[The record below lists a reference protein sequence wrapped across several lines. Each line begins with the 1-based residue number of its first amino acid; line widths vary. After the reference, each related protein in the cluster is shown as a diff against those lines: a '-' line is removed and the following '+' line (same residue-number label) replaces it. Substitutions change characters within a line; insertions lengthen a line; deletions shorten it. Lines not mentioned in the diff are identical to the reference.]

1 MRVVKRRV
9 SRKFGTS
16 YLTTAS
22 IVFMFSMILV
32 GNCVGHDLKGCD
44 SDSTMPTSD
53 ISSVDSSSSV
63 TQESI
68 DNAVVDSP
76 SDSTMPTSD
85 ISSVDSSSSVTQK
98 IIDLSENDSSLIEI
112 EEQIKLEDFTPNE
125 RIVPIEEI
133 SSKVE
138 EEFGNVSSGETK
150 EIITENSK
158 EEIVITEV
166 QFTATKNLT
175 DVKVTVI
182 ELKDKPENISL
193 RLKKNESVY
202 HYLDIKLTS
211 NGEYVTEDD
220 IETLTFT
227 FKIEKSWIT
236 ENNIDKNTILLI
248 RYHDGEWQN
257 LSTMLLSENDT
268 HVFFEADTRGCS
280 TFAVVGNALVEIPE
294 PYATKTPE
302 IPWTV
307 VIGVITSTTIILVT
321 VLFKARYI
329 YFEEDSHEAKNKKK
343 KM

>member
-1 MRVVKRRV
+1 MRVVKRR
-9 SRKFGTS
+9 SGRKIGTS
-16 YLTTAS
+16 YLTTAL

-32 GNCVGHDLKGCD
+32 GNCVGHDLKGYD

-53 ISSVDSSSSV
+53 NSSVDSSSSV
-63 TQESI
+63 TQEST
-68 DNAVVDSP
+68 DDAVVDSP

-85 ISSVDSSSSVTQK
+85 NSSVDSSSSVTQE

-112 EEQIKLEDFTPNE
+112 EEQIKLEEFTPNE

-138 EEFGNVSSGETK
+138 KEFGNVSSGETK

-166 QFTATKNLT
+166 QFTAAKNLT

-193 RLKKNESVY
+193 SLKKNESVY

-211 NGEYVTEDD
+211 NEEYVTEDD
-220 IETLTFT
+220 IETLTFI
-227 FKIEKSWIT
+227 FKIEKFWIT
-236 ENNIDKNTILLI
+236 ENNIDKKTILLM

-257 LSTMLLSENDT
+257 LSTKLLSENET
-268 HVFFEADTRGCS
+268 CIVFEAETLGCS
-280 TFAVVGNALVEIPE
+280 TFAVVGSTLVEIPE
-294 PYATKTPE
+294 PYVTKTPE

-329 YFEEDSHEAKNKKK
+329 YFEEDSHKAKK
-343 KM
+343 